1 METQEF
7 ERPSWLVSEKARFNL
22 GLQRLRGSAMG
33 PGALGEAGGRAYC
46 WSQMTRWKRYLEKWT
61 RRVCRGLHS
70 SLPPWLREQE
80 R

>member
-1 METQEF
+1 
-7 ERPSWLVSEKARFNL
+7 
-22 GLQRLRGSAMG
+22 MG
-33 PGALGEAGGRAYC
+33 PGASGEAGGRAYC

>member
-1 METQEF
+1 
-7 ERPSWLVSEKARFNL
+7 
-22 GLQRLRGSAMG
+22 
-33 PGALGEAGGRAYC
+33 
-46 WSQMTRWKRYLEKWT
+46 MTRWKRYLEKWT